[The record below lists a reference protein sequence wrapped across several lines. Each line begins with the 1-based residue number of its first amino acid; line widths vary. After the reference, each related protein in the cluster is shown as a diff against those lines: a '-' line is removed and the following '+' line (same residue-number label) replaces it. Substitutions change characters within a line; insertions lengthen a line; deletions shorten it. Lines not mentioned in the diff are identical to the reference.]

1 MNYLVHI
8 SPLDWVE
15 MWEYH
20 YAIDGEFILLL
31 CKDHTEKQNIFSVWC
46 GEATYLHSYLKKNHP
61 YMNYR
66 SVFTILPYFKKCF
79 KKKPELK

>member
-20 YAIDGEFILLL
+20 NAIDGEFILLL

-46 GEATYLHSYLKKNHP
+46 GEATYLH
-61 YMNYR
+61 
-66 SVFTILPYFKKCF
+66 
-79 KKKPELK
+79 